1 MRAAGLG
8 FSTPRIYLFICRTH
22 PSPTASPLISSLPIT
37 QFPVSS
43 IPYPVSSI
51 PYPVPSIQYPV
62 PIPHSPFV
70 PAVRTQWFQSGPG
83 ASTLSSSNAS
93 SNGSVAATIT
103 TLQGNH
109 STHPTHSDSTPPA
122 RMTIPLPQ
130 LLFPEPFSRPSSLE
144 ALSHKLQSHFDS
156 TSYQPHGISCG
167 SSYGPHSHMAHHD
180 SPHSSGSSLTSRA
193 NSSTEAQPQD
203 VVNTITKKS
212 SLKRKRDSKPSAD
225 IPPPEGTLK
234 TTREAPKKKKAN
246 RGIYI
251 PQPQVYSNS
260 NRFIV
265 LSWSACIHCQKA
277 HLTCDDSRPC
287 QRCVRRGMANTCT
300 EGHRKKA
307 KYLLDEDELGEFRP
321 PPIPRDFL
329 ALMSEYAAALK
340 KSKEKEKEA
349 GVGKAP
355 PPQAASASS
364 AAKTPLSLRSQDAPT
379 YSTNSQ
385 YSQGFGS
392 EVANMEYSMLS
403 AILGDQAHDDA
414 TLPNP
419 PPRVNGH
426 PLDLHSHSHRLVVST
441 DFGSLPSEQRWPSR
455 ELPPPQTP
463 TGPLAPPQQQNTHP
477 DPMYGQSGPVDV
489 PMFGPDAR
497 GAPMPGPS
505 MFSSLPQPDTSPLS
519 SQPPPAA
526 PSYLPPH
533 PISSHSSGQV
543 AVSANLSSDSAGT
556 QLHGQQVSPAPTS
569 HASNVYGTVTAPYDY
584 TKVYDTPSC
593 SPCAT
598 LSARTLT
605 LMAAFRA
612 TTISCSIS
620 AFTSTR
626 MTSSASLGR
635 LRSIGLH

>member
-1 MRAAGLG
+1 MNLVSPGL
-8 FSTPRIYLFICRTH
+8 
-22 PSPTASPLISSLPIT
+22 
-37 QFPVSS
+37 
-43 IPYPVSSI
+43 
-51 PYPVPSIQYPV
+51 
-62 PIPHSPFV
+62 
-70 PAVRTQWFQSGPG
+70 
-83 ASTLSSSNAS
+83 
-93 SNGSVAATIT
+93 
-103 TLQGNH
+103 
-109 STHPTHSDSTPPA
+109 
-122 RMTIPLPQ
+122 
-130 LLFPEPFSRPSSLE
+130 
-144 ALSHKLQSHFDS
+144 
-156 TSYQPHGISCG
+156 
-167 SSYGPHSHMAHHD
+167 
-180 SPHSSGSSLTSRA
+180 
-193 NSSTEAQPQD
+193 
-203 VVNTITKKS
+203 
-212 SLKRKRDSKPSAD
+212 
-225 IPPPEGTLK
+225 
-234 TTREAPKKKKAN
+234 
-246 RGIYI
+246 
-251 PQPQVYSNS
+251 
-260 NRFIV
+260 
-265 LSWSACIHCQKA
+265 
-277 HLTCDDSRPC
+277 
-287 QRCVRRGMANTCT
+287 
-300 EGHRKKA
+300 
-307 KYLLDEDELGEFRP
+307 
-321 PPIPRDFL
+321 PPILRDFL
-329 ALMSEYAAALK
+329 VLMSEYAAALK

-355 PPQAASASS
+355 PATATSVSS

-379 YSTNSQ
+379 YNTNSQ

-477 DPMYGQSGPVDV
+477 DPMYGQSGPADV

-543 AVSANLSSDSAGT
+543 AVSANLSSDSVGT
-556 QLHGQQVSPAPTS
+556 QLHGQQVSPTPTS

-598 LSARTLT
+598 VCQNPDPDGCLQGYHYLMQYLRLHFDQNDILRVVRALAIYRPSLIALQVPLSIEDETFAEKSLQRSLIV
-605 LMAAFRA
+605 RP
-612 TTISCSIS
+612 
-620 AFTSTR
+620 TSTHSILSFNLMSFSGSR
-626 MTSSASLGR
+626 NSKSSSRTAERQPPFGGVR
-635 LRSIGLH
+635 ARYAW